1 MSATK
6 PIASADMQQAQ
17 RTDQTRTGVDA
28 KCDPDL
34 QAKRQE
40 HKSRSERTHIPN
52 RETFQ
57 RMNFLHQAATH
68 LTVNRC
74 TRNLGR
80 YYASIM
86 KRVASKNLLRMY
98 VQIDLH
104 AALLCHLFAI

>member
-1 MSATK
+1 
-6 PIASADMQQAQ
+6 
-17 RTDQTRTGVDA
+17 
-28 KCDPDL
+28 
-34 QAKRQE
+34 
-40 HKSRSERTHIPN
+40 
-52 RETFQ
+52 
-57 RMNFLHQAATH
+57 MNFLHQAATH

>member
-40 HKSRSERTHIPN
+40 HKSDRSGRTFP
-52 RETFQ
+52 T
-57 RMNFLHQAATH
+57 
-68 LTVNRC
+68 
-74 TRNLGR
+74 GR
-80 YYASIM
+80 RS
-86 KRVASKNLLRMY
+86 NG
-98 VQIDLH
+98 
-104 AALLCHLFAI
+104 